1 MNQSERI
8 NSFSYIRAGACI
20 AIIVLHVF
28 ASAVIIYGE
37 ELDILP
43 YAISRGIANCLMWA
57 VPCFVMTTGALLLNE
72 SKELSYKKIY
82 GKYMVRIILAVIV
95 FCLIFRLFD
104 MVMNREDVSVVVVI
118 DGFYKIYTGT
128 SWSHMWYLYMLVGL
142 YLLLPFYRKIAKY
155 SDRWEI
161 KFLLSI
167 YFIFISLLP
176 LTGMLELKSGFYIHV
191 STIYPLYLFCGYA
204 IHKKFFEINK
214 LTSVLLIL
222 LSTEGIFLLTIIR
235 WKYSVEVMEQLWS
248 YSSILVV
255 MQAVGVFTLMV
266 RTKGNVW
273 KLAWKILNKIDDC
286 SFGIYLI
293 HMIFVRL
300 VLRYMEYNPYE
311 GIVPLNF
318 ILLICGIL
326 AVSYVITWVM
336 KKVPGIR
343 SII

>member
-1 MNQSERI
+1 MRSTNNRVLSLDITRI
-8 NSFSYIRAGACI
+8 AAVLAVVMIHASACFITESKTAYEFAVGNIFDTISRIGVPLFIMISGALMLDEHKHSSVNLLLKKNI
-20 AIIVLHVF
+20 KNLVFLLVFWSAVYDLIYHVF
-28 ASAVIIYGE
+28 
-37 ELDILP
+37 LP
-43 YAISRGIANCLMWA
+43 LINHKAINLKEIMIA
-57 VPCFVMTTGALLLNE
+57 FTHGH
-72 SKELSYKKIY
+72 I
-82 GKYMVRIILAVIV
+82 
-95 FCLIFRLFD
+95 
-104 MVMNREDVSVVVVI
+104 
-118 DGFYKIYTGT
+118 
-128 SWSHMWYLYMLVGL
+128 HMWYLYMLVGL

-273 KLAWKILNKIDDC
+273 KLAGKILNKIDDC

>member
-1 MNQSERI
+1 MNQPERI

-37 ELDILP
+37 GLEILP

-82 GKYMVRIILAVIV
+82 GKYIVRIISAVIV

-104 MVMNREDVSVVVVI
+104 MIMNGEAVSIAVVI

-128 SWSHMWYLYMLVGL
+128 SWSHMWYLYMLIGL
-142 YLLLPFYRKIAKY
+142 YLLLPFYRKVAKY
-155 SDRWEI
+155 SDRWEL

-167 YFIFISLLP
+167 YLIFISLLP

-191 STIYPLYLFCGYA
+191 STIYPFYLFCGYT
-204 IHKKFFEINK
+204 IHKKYFELNK
-214 LTSVLLIL
+214 LTSVLLVL

-235 WKYSVEVMEQLWS
+235 WKYSIDVMEQLWS

-255 MQAVGVFTLMV
+255 MQAVGIFTLME
-266 RTKGNVW
+266 RTKGNVL
-273 KLAWKILNKIDDC
+273 KLAGKILNMIDNC

-300 VLRYMEYNPYE
+300 VLRYMRYNPYE
-311 GIVPLNF
+311 GMIPLNF
-318 ILLICGIL
+318 ILLILGVLI
-326 AVSYVITWVM
+326 VSYVVTWLM

-343 SII
+343 RLL